1 MNTSMNMKISYPLLL
16 LLIGLL
22 SSCNKFPLKI
32 TVTEQKIQKVLDKK
46 FPYKKDLVVA
56 KIMAY
61 DPHVHIKGHTIYVD
75 VSFSGGIL
83 SKSVEGTL
91 KVAGYIHYKQE
102 TKAFY
107 LKDFAIIKLN
117 LSKGE
122 GKQKNRVVSALN
134 KFLPAYL
141 HSFPVYKLNSKKYKQ
156 NLARMLLKNI
166 KASEQ
171 SLIITL
177 AF

>member
-1 MNTSMNMKISYPLLL
+1 MKIQSKTSSLLFLLL
-16 LLIGLL
+16 VGLL
-22 SSCNKFPLKI
+22 FSCNKTPLKI
-32 TVTEQKIQKVLDKK
+32 TITEQKIQKALDKK
-46 FPYKKDLVVA
+46 FPYKKNLVVA
-56 KIMAY
+56 EIKAY
-61 DPHVHIKGHTIYVD
+61 DPHVHIKEHSIYVD
-75 VSFSGGIL
+75 LSFSGSAL
-83 SKSVEGTL
+83 SKSVEGSV
-91 KVAGYIHYKQE
+91 KVAGDVHYKQE

-107 LKDFAIIKLN
+107 LKDFEIVELN

-122 GKQKNRVVSALN
+122 GKQKNRVISALN
-134 KFLPAYL
+134 KFLPAYF

-171 SLIITL
+171 GLIVTL